1 MATQIIIPE
10 MGESVTEGTIARWF
24 KQVGDV
30 VAADEPLVEVET
42 DKVTVEIPAPAAGTI
57 SEITAAEGADVE
69 VGAIIGAIAE
79 GEGAVAPSKG
89 NGAAAAEEPAP
100 AAAPSAE
107 AAPAPAEPAA
117 PAPAAPAPSEPAV
130 PAGETVDISVPE
142 MGESVTEGTVGRWL
156 KQVGDTVAVDDP
168 LVEIETDKVTAEL
181 PAPAAGTLSAILAEE
196 GTDVEVGTV
205 VGQISVGAGATAP
218 APSAPAPAPT
228 PEPTAPAAAPP
239 AEPATVAA
247 KFDYPLAPAVRKLID
262 EHGLD
267 PAQIPA
273 SGKDGRLTKADVLSF
288 IANGGKAAPAPAAA
302 PVAAPAPGFVPT
314 SELPER
320 APDPRGEERVRM
332 TKLRKTVARRLK
344 EAQNTAAMLTTFNE
358 IDMSAVMDLRAQYR
372 DDFEKKHGVR
382 LGFMS
387 FFVKAAINA
396 LKELPSV
403 NAEIYGDE
411 LIYKNFYDIG
421 IAVGGA
427 QGLVVPVLKDADQ
440 KSFAEIES
448 AIADF
453 GARARDGK
461 LTMAEL
467 TGGTFTITNGG
478 IFGSM
483 LSTPILNPPQSGIL
497 GMHNIVKRAVVIDDE
512 IVARPM
518 MYVALSYDHR
528 IIDGREAV
536 TFLVRI
542 KQAIEDPQ
550 RLLVGV

>member
-57 SEITAAEGADVE
+57 SEIIAAEGADVE

-79 GEGAVAPSKG
+79 GEGAVAASKG

-107 AAPAPAEPAA
+107 AAPEPAE
-117 PAPAAPAPSEPAV
+117 PAAPAPSEPAA